1 MSEIVKTEVEKVD
14 EDHVWIDGKQF
25 ISLNRFLQL
34 TRATVV
40 EIDHLKN
47 KVQELTDNNEAL
59 ETLLKLSAS

>member
-34 TRATVV
+34 TRAAVV
-40 EIDHLKN
+40 EMDHFKN
-47 KVQELTDNNEAL
+47 KVQELTDKNEAL

>member
-59 ETLLKLSAS
+59 ESLLKLSAS